1 MPGRSGRHAHRAA
14 LHGVD
19 LPVAADAEGSASDPR
34 VVHLEDLRRCLEQLG
49 GGFGASLVR
58 AWDGPVVLRV
68 TYPYPARP
76 PEDIGCVLEE
86 GEWWFAWS
94 DGRTIGPAD
103 DPEGVARVIIRD
115 PWRGQA

>member
-1 MPGRSGRHAHRAA
+1 MA
-14 LHGVD
+14 LHGV
-19 LPVAADAEGSASDPR
+19 AGAEVSASDPR
-34 VVHLEDLRRCLEQLG
+34 VPYLEALRRCLEQFG
-49 GGFGASLVR
+49 GGLGVSLVH
-58 AWDGPVVLRV
+58 GPVVLRV

-76 PEDIGCVLEE
+76 PEDIACVLEE

-103 DPEGVARVIIRD
+103 DPEGVARVIVRD

>member
-1 MPGRSGRHAHRAA
+1 MPGRSGRHARRAA

-19 LPVAADAEGSASDPR
+19 LHVVAGAEVPMFDPR
-34 VVHLEDLRRCLEQLG
+34 VVHLEALRRCLEKDG

-68 TYPYPARP
+68 TCPHPARP
-76 PEDIGCVLEE
+76 LEDIGCVLEE

-103 DPEGVARVIIRD
+103 DPEGVARVIVRD
-115 PWRGQA
+115 PGRGPV